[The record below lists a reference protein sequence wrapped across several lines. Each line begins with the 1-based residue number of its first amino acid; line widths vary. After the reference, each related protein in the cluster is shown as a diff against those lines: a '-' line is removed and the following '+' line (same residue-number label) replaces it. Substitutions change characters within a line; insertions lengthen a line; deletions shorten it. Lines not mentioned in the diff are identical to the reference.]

1 MNAEYDRLLGQNLR
15 LIRVGK
21 QLTQEQI
28 AARLQLAGC
37 DMTRSAYA
45 KIEAGQRHLY
55 PDELY
60 ALRIALDVSYE
71 SLLPPPDAMDET

>member
-15 LIRVGK
+15 LLRIGK
-21 QLTQEQI
+21 QLTQEQV

-60 ALRIALDVSYE
+60 ALRSALDVSYE
-71 SLLPPPDAMDET
+71 ALLPPPDWKD

>member
-1 MNAEYDRLLGQNLR
+1 MNAEYDRLLGRNLR
-15 LIRVGK
+15 LLRIGK
-21 QLTQEQI
+21 KLTQEQV

-60 ALRIALDVSYE
+60 ALRCALEVSYE
-71 SLLPPPDAMDET
+71 ALLPSPNWNE

>member
-15 LIRVGK
+15 LLRIGK
-21 QLTQEQI
+21 QLTQEQV

-60 ALRIALDVSYE
+60 ALRGALDVSYE
-71 SLLPPPDAMDET
+71 ALLPPPSWKD